1 MKIIDTKPII
11 EREKER
17 LKKEVES
24 FNVKPEFTIV
34 SVGNNKA
41 NEKYVANKIRH
52 CEDVGIIAKHINLDR
67 DITEDQLI
75 NRLLLEQVTCSSII
89 LQLPLEC
96 NCKIN
101 VKEVL
106 NCIYPKCDVDGL
118 TTENQGDL
126 YSGSAILV
134 PATPL
139 GCMKFLAEINYNVEG
154 KNVLVLGRSNL
165 VGKPLSQ
172 LLMQANA
179 TVTIAHSKSNVQKD
193 LENGHYD
200 VVVSCVGKPL
210 EFKNITAD
218 VIIDCGINFLDGRM
232 VGDVDIDSCNYRYA
246 TIPPNKNKG
255 IKCGLG
261 TLTCLMLLENIIKS
275 FKLQGGR

>member
-1 MKIIDTKPII
+1 MQIIDTKHIM
-11 EREKER
+11 EREKKR
-17 LKKEVES
+17 LKQKVES
-24 FNVKPEFTIV
+24 FKIKPEFTIV

-52 CEDVGIIAKHINLDR
+52 CEDVGILVKHVNLDR
-67 DITEDQLI
+67 DTTEDQLI
-75 NRLLLEQVTCSSII
+75 TRLLLEQNNCNSII

-96 NCKIN
+96 NYKIN
-101 VKEVL
+101 VKKVL

-139 GCMKFLAEINYNVEG
+139 GCMKFLDEINYNVEG
-154 KNVLVLGRSNL
+154 KNVLILGRSNL

-179 TVTIAHSKSNVQKD
+179 TVTVAHSKSNVQKG

-210 EFKNITAD
+210 EFKNINAD

-255 IKCGLG
+255 IKGGLG

>member
-11 EREKER
+11 EREKEK
-17 LKKEVES
+17 LKREVEL
-24 FNVKPEFTIV
+24 FKAKPRFTII
-34 SVGNNKA
+34 SVGSNKA

-52 CEDVGIIAKHINLDR
+52 CKDIGIIVNHVNLDKAT
-67 DITEDQLI
+67 TEVQLI
-75 NRLLLEQVTCSSII
+75 DSIGEEQANCDSII
-89 LQLPLEC
+89 LQLPLDC
-96 NCKIN
+96 DNDIN
-101 VKEVL
+101 ISNVL
-106 NCIYPKCDVDGL
+106 SFIYVTCDVDGL
-118 TTENQGDL
+118 TTRNQGKL
-126 YSGSAILV
+126 FSGKPMLV

-139 GCMKFLAEINYNVEG
+139 GCMKFLDEINYNVEG

-179 TVTIAHSKSNVQKD
+179 TVTVAHSKSNVQKD

-200 VVVSCVGKPL
+200 VVVSCVGKAL
-210 EFKNITAD
+210 EFKNITTD

-232 VGDVDIDSCNYRYA
+232 VGDVDIDSCTYKYA
-246 TIPPNKNKG
+246 TIPPNRDRG
-255 IKCGLG
+255 IKGGLG

>member
-11 EREKER
+11 EREKEK
-17 LKKEVES
+17 LKQEVES
-24 FNVKPEFTIV
+24 FKTKPRFTIV
-34 SVGNNKA
+34 SVGSNKA
-41 NEKYVANKIRH
+41 NEKYVTNKVRH
-52 CEDVGIIAKHINLDR
+52 CEDVGIIVKHVNLDR
-67 DITEDQLI
+67 ATTEAQLI
-75 NRLLLEQVTCSSII
+75 NSIVVEHINCDSII
-89 LQLPLEC
+89 LQLPLDC
-96 NCKIN
+96 DNDIN
-101 VKEVL
+101 VNRVL
-106 NCIYPKCDVDGL
+106 SFIHDTYDVDGL
-118 TTENQGDL
+118 TVKNQGKL
-126 YSGSAILV
+126 FSGKPMLV

-139 GCMKFLAEINYNVEG
+139 GCMKFLDEIKYNVEG

-179 TVTIAHSKSNVQKD
+179 TVTVAHSKSNVQKD

-232 VGDVDIDSCNYRYA
+232 VGDVNIDSCNYRYA
-246 TIPPNKNKG
+246 TIPPNKNKD
-255 IKCGLG
+255 IKGGLG